1 MTSTSDSTP
10 AQAGP
15 PAPQAP
21 RAPAFPR
28 SLVAHPAYG
37 PLPALLL
44 ILTVVTGVVDS
55 ISILALGRVFVAN
68 MTGNVVFAGFAI
80 VGAPGFSLGASL
92 FALAGF
98 LAGAAVGGAV
108 ITRVGS
114 DRAALLR
121 AGTAAEVALA
131 AVALVLAALSGD
143 PGVSHGTTHII
154 AGAFG
159 LAITDALAAVLAAAM
174 GIQNAVARKLAVP
187 DLTTTVLTMTLT
199 GIGADLR
206 AVLRAGDTH
215 ATAKSDLVRRL
226 LAIGT
231 MLAGALAGASLTLY
245 VSPVSALALALSLLA
260 VTAAAAMAVATR
272 PAPWRAPPARPK

>member
-1 MTSTSDSTP
+1 
-10 AQAGP
+10 
-15 PAPQAP
+15 
-21 RAPAFPR
+21 
-28 SLVAHPAYG
+28 
-37 PLPALLL
+37 LLL

-80 VGAPGFSLGASL
+80 VGAPGFSLSASL

-98 LAGAAVGGAV
+98 LAGATVGGTM

-159 LAITDALAAVLAAAM
+159 AGITDALAAVLATAM

-206 AVLRAGDTH
+206 AVLGGAARSTARA
-215 ATAKSDLVRRL
+215 DLTRRL

-260 VTAAAAMAVATR
+260 VTAAAAAAVATR
-272 PAPWRAPPARPK
+272 PAPWRTPPPKVR